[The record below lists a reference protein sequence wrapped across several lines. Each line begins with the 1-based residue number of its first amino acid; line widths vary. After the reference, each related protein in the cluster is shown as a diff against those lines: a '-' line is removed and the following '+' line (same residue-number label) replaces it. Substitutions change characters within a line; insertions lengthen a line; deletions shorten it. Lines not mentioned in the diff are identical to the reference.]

1 MNFVK
6 KILLVHGD
14 EKIRR
19 TLTLLLAWAGYDLRP
34 CGHSEAALDAARGEW
49 FDLALVADSRPAIS
63 PVDFVN
69 ALRKLQPRVPVLLLV
84 DQLKL
89 PSVIEGIRLAVTDVL
104 APGGDLTPVVQRVN
118 ALLRPGEAPG
128 SGDLTPEELAEVE
141 SILAKFADGTA
152 DPFPPPDGSTPPA
165 DALRE
170 QLQRLTRE
178 RDDFQKT
185 AERLAREKS
194 ALEAEL
200 KAPRIRPVDTAPLE
214 SELAALRAEREVV
227 AVAHA
232 AVDEKARALAAAR
245 EELSRERAALAAER
259 AQPPPA
265 AGDAER
271 REGLEH
277 VAHER
282 GLLDDLRLELRA
294 EDVRLREAA
303 ARLHE
308 GESALAAERQRFE
321 EDLQLLRDEEANLR
335 TYELRLRNQPVEAD
349 SGPAPAPQ
357 TGPRPSR
364 EPFQRD
370 PSLDEAWDKLNR
382 GMDMLEAERRNF
394 TDEKLVLKEEKA
406 RMQEWATRLEA
417 LEAALAERER
427 QLNAP
432 PPPRPSFTHAPFKA
446 AKAMLAGNKK

>member
-19 TLTLLLAWAGYDLRP
+19 TLTLLLAGAGYDIRP
-34 CGHSEAALDAARGEW
+34 CGPSEAALDAARGEW
-49 FDLALVADSRPAIS
+49 FDLALVADSRPAVS
-63 PVDFVN
+63 PVDFIN

-84 DQLKL
+84 DQLEL

-104 APGGDLTPVVQRVN
+104 APGGDLMPVVQRVN
-118 ALLRPGEAPG
+118 ALLRPGEAPV

-152 DPFPPPDGSTPPA
+152 DPFPAPDEPPPPP

-200 KAPRIRPVDTAPLE
+200 KAPPAQPADTARLE
-214 SELAALRAEREVV
+214 SELAALREEREVV
-227 AVAHA
+227 AVGQA
-232 AVDEKARALAAAR
+232 AIDEKARALAAAR

-259 AQPPPA
+259 ASPPPPA
-265 AGDAER
+265 EDAER
-271 REGLEH
+271 REVLDQL
-277 VAHER
+277 AHER

-294 EDVRLREAA
+294 EDARLREAA
-303 ARLHE
+303 ARLRE
-308 GESALAAERQRFE
+308 GESALTAERQRFE
-321 EDLQLLRDEEANLR
+321 EDMQLLRDEEANLR
-335 TYELRLRNQPVEAD
+335 AYELRLRNQPVEAAAETA
-349 SGPAPAPQ
+349 SGPRS
-357 TGPRPSR
+357 GPRPSR

-406 RMQEWATRLEA
+406 RMQEWATRLET
-417 LEAALAERER
+417 LEAALTERER

>member
-14 EKIRR
+14 EKTRR
-19 TLTLLLAWAGYDLRP
+19 TLTLLLAGAGYDVRP
-34 CGHSEAALDAARGEW
+34 CGPSESALDAARGEW

-63 PVDFVN
+63 PVNFIN

-84 DQLKL
+84 NQLEL

-118 ALLRPGEAPG
+118 ALLRPSEAPVPA
-128 SGDLTPEELAEVE
+128 DLTPEELAEVE
-141 SILAKFADGTA
+141 SILAKFDDGTA
-152 DPFPPPDGSTPPA
+152 DPFPTPAGPTPPT

-185 AERLAREKS
+185 AERLAQEKT

-200 KAPRIRPVDTAPLE
+200 KAQLARHADAARLE
-214 SELAALRAEREVV
+214 TELTTLRNECEVV
-227 AVAHA
+227 AAAQA
-232 AVDEKARALAAAR
+232 AVDDKARALAATR

-259 AQPPPA
+259 AQPSPA
-265 AGDAER
+265 GKVEH
-271 REGLEH
+271 RETLEQL
-277 VAHER
+277 AHER
-282 GLLDDLRLELRA
+282 GLLEDLRLDLRA
-294 EDVRLREAA
+294 EDVRLGEAA
-303 ARLHE
+303 ARLRE
-308 GESALAAERQRFE
+308 GEAALAAERQRLE

-335 TYELRLRNQPVEAD
+335 TYELRLRNQPVEAEA
-349 SGPAPAPQ
+349 GPATAPHS
-357 TGPRPSR
+357 GPRPSR

-406 RMQEWATRLEA
+406 RMQEWATRLEE
-417 LEAALAERER
+417 LEAGLAERER

-432 PPPRPSFTHAPFKA
+432 RPPRPSITHAPFRA
-446 AKAMLAGNKK
+446 AKAMLDAVEK